1 MKKLIIMLIAFS
13 LLIALTGCGGSK
25 TGTTPSNPIPQ
36 EQVRVVRIESEPSGA
51 SVNIDDNYS
60 GETPLSIKLKIGK
73 HNFAFY
79 KDGYVWHS
87 MDNVE
92 IKEDTKEI
100 KVTLRKFDEAN
111 LIRTT
116 TSDLGKSL
124 LNLPSKLI
132 FVSNDT
138 IYVSDENGKE
148 TEKVAALNDDSDIR
162 SIYSISFEGTSPDSK
177 WLILNLSPRDYTSQ
191 FLYALNIET
200 LKLINV
206 AEDDWEG
213 GFESSFEMGDDKLIY
228 GFQGVNAPLGR
239 LTCLDLNTGKVS
251 YLLDSSK
258 NEEEKA
264 FYYAISPDKKYIV
277 FAGGNVEVFPDNRTG
292 LYLKNLETGELKLL
306 VKPSNLNQ
314 NLGED
319 YISSVEFVNGGKE
332 ILYVR
337 TINTQNSTYNPT
349 TEYYIVDFEGN
360 SKEIT
365 PEEASKLTEDTRGT
379 LETKLKKLLNKNLY
393 INAVLDKCKKIVFT
407 NSENVEK
414 LYICNEDLSNIV
426 FTGITNPNFMHF
438 SLDSCK
444 FTCEVPSP
452 IQTSASPTSTWYLID
467 ATTNKKIILSEL
479 LKMKIDDAI
488 YIEK

>member
-13 LLIALTGCGGSK
+13 LLIALAGCGGSK
-25 TGTTPSNPIPQ
+25 TGTTPSNPTSQ
-36 EQVRVVRIESEPSGA
+36 EQVKVVHIDSDPEGATVFVDENYVVR
-51 SVNIDDNYS
+51 
-60 GETPLSIKLKIGK
+60 TPADVKLTIGK
-73 HNFAFY
+73 HNIIFNE
-79 KDGYVWHS
+79 DGYQSYTLENAEV
-87 MDNVE
+87 
-92 IKEDTKEI
+92 KKDTNEI
-100 KVTLRKFDEAN
+100 KVVLKKLDDTSLIKLTKSNLGEA
-111 LIRTT
+111 
-116 TSDLGKSL
+116 L

-148 TEKVAALNDDSDIR
+148 TEKIAVTNSNYDVR
-162 SIYSISFEGTSPDSK
+162 IYGISPDSK
-177 WLILNLSPRDYTSQ
+177 WVILNLSPRDYTSQ

-200 LKLINV
+200 LKLMKV
-206 AEDDWEG
+206 AQDDWEG
-213 GFESSFEMGDDKLIY
+213 GYDISFEMGDDKLLY
-228 GFQGVNAPLGR
+228 GFQGVNAPIGR
-239 LTCLDLNTGKVS
+239 LTSLDLNTRKVS
-251 YLLDSSK
+251 YLLDCSK
-258 NEEEKA
+258 NNEERA
-264 FYYAISPDKKYIV
+264 YDYDISADKKYIAY
-277 FAGGNVEVFPDNRTG
+277 AGGNVEVFPDNRTG

-379 LETKLKKLLNKNLY
+379 LETKVKKSLNKNLY

-407 NSENVEK
+407 TLDDPER
-414 LYICNEDLSNIV
+414 LYICDADFSDV
-426 FTGITNPNFMHF
+426 VYTGILNPNFMNF
-438 SLDSCK
+438 SSNSCK
-444 FTCEVPSP
+444 FTCQVLSP
-452 IQTSASPTSTWYLID
+452 TQASVSPTSIWYLID
-467 ATTNKKIILSEL
+467 AATNKKINLNKLFKVEV
-479 LKMKIDDAI
+479 KDAI
-488 YIEK
+488 YIGE